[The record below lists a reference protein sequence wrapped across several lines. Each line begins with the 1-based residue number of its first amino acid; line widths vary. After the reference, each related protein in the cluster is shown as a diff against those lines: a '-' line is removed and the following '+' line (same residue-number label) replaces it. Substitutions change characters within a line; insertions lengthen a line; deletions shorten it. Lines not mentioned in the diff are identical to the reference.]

1 MASGLAK
8 PFHNETS
15 GLTLGSLGRLLYRP
29 GWSAWCRLT
38 ATEFGARLIR
48 VKGLLHMEDSGEI
61 ALVQGVQGVFHPPQR
76 LREWPDADHG
86 NRLVCI
92 ARDLDARDLAAT
104 LPALNT
110 PAGTQAVY

>member
-1 MASGLAK
+1 MPSHLRRVPA
-8 PFHNETS
+8 
-15 GLTLGSLGRLLYRP
+15 
-29 GWSAWCRLT
+29 GWSAWCRLV

-48 VKGLLHMEDSGEI
+48 VKGLLHMEDTGEI

-92 ARDLDARDLAAT
+92 GRDLAERDLAAT
-104 LPALNT
+104 LAALNT
-110 PAGTQAVY
+110 PAGTQAVYSMKELRERQEER